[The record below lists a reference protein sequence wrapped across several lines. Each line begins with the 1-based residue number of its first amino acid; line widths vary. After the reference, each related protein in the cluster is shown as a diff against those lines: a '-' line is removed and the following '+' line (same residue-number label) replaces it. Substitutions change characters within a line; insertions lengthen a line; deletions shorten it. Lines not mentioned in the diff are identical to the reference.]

1 MRYIPTPRL
10 GIVIAAAGLLCGPL
24 VAVGFAAW
32 LPWVVVGLVLG
43 AALLDTLWMVPGAA
57 LTARR
62 ELPARLG
69 VGARNRVRVV
79 VSNASDRPVEV
90 KVRDE
95 VPLRLQPQPE
105 VVSTVVAAG
114 VEASVEYAVYPRSRG
129 AVDLG
134 WICLRW
140 RGPLGL
146 MLAQRR
152 IEPAVDARTARVY
165 PSYVDYGRFVLESR
179 IKLRREGP
187 QRMRIAQ
194 RADEFESLREYVPG
208 DDARRVDWKAT
219 ARRRRLI
226 ARNYEE
232 ERSKDILILIDA
244 GRMMAP
250 EANGLTKLDR
260 AINAALM
267 IATVAAE
274 RKDRVGL
281 FVFAD
286 EPLVFIPPAHGKAQ
300 ISRFM
305 DALYDVQVRLVEPD
319 FPRAFGYL
327 KSKHRKRGMII
338 MFTDLID
345 SEASAQ
351 LIGHVS
357 AITRQHLPL
366 FISIRDQSLE
376 EASAAPIDQVRD
388 VYRRA
393 VAEQVIYDRD
403 VALAQLRN
411 RGATVMDVAP
421 DRLTVE
427 AVNRYI
433 LLRRTGQV

>member
-10 GIVIAAAGLLCGPL
+10 GIVIVATGLLCGPL
-24 VAVGFAAW
+24 VALGFAAW
-32 LPWVVVGLVLG
+32 LPWVVVGLVVG
-43 AALLDTLWMVPGAA
+43 AALLDALWMAPGAA
-57 LTARR
+57 LTAHR

-90 KVRDE
+90 RVRDE
-95 VPLRLQPQPE
+95 VPLRLQPEPE
-105 VVSTVVAAG
+105 AVSTVVAAG
-114 VEASVEYAVYPRSRG
+114 VEAWVDYAVYPRSRG

-146 MLAQRR
+146 VLAQKRV
-152 IEPAVDARTARVY
+152 EPAVDARTARVY
-165 PSYVDYGRFVLESR
+165 PSYVDYGRFILESR

-187 QRMRIAQ
+187 QRLRIAQ

-393 VAEQVIYDRD
+393 VAEQVIHDRD

-421 DRLTVE
+421 DRLTIE

>member
-1 MRYIPTPRL
+1 
-10 GIVIAAAGLLCGPL
+10 
-24 VAVGFAAW
+24 
-32 LPWVVVGLVLG
+32 
-43 AALLDTLWMVPGAA
+43 
-57 LTARR
+57 
-62 ELPARLG
+62 
-69 VGARNRVRVV
+69 
-79 VSNASDRPVEV
+79 
-90 KVRDE
+90 
-95 VPLRLQPQPE
+95 
-105 VVSTVVAAG
+105 
-114 VEASVEYAVYPRSRG
+114 
-129 AVDLG
+129 
-134 WICLRW
+134 
-140 RGPLGL
+140 
-146 MLAQRR
+146 
-152 IEPAVDARTARVY
+152 
-165 PSYVDYGRFVLESR
+165 
-179 IKLRREGP
+179 
-187 QRMRIAQ
+187 
-194 RADEFESLREYVPG
+194 
-208 DDARRVDWKAT
+208 
-219 ARRRRLI
+219 
-226 ARNYEE
+226 
-232 ERSKDILILIDA
+232 
-244 GRMMAP
+244 
-250 EANGLTKLDR
+250 
-260 AINAALM
+260 M

-366 FISIRDQSLE
+366 LISIRDQSLE